1 MWTIVNGFDKLNG
14 CALATLCYNLLFT
27 LSFFLVLSLFSFKKL
42 ILNIYDLIVQIFLN
56 SYNISTCNRYK
67 FGILILPLKLYFPLN
82 CLLMPENIKIQFMK
96 RLRAYWNINDI
107 YFFKFQ
113 VDKCISQCW
122 YDTCTYTSVGELV
135 NIC

>member
-1 MWTIVNGFDKLNG
+1 MWAIVDGFDKLNG
-14 CALATLCYNLLFT
+14 CALATLRYNLLFT

-56 SYNISTCNRYK
+56 SYNISTCIRYK
-67 FGILILPLKLYFPLN
+67 FCILIIPLKIIFYFESP
-82 CLLMPENIKIQFMK
+82 IDARKYFVKQ
-96 RLRAYWNINDI
+96 LRAYWNINDI

-122 YDTCTYTSVGELV
+122 HDTCTYTSVGELV